1 MLNKLLKTR
10 KFLNDNPKTSLRLL
24 IQSTGLTQEE
34 FDFLINNKIIERRG
48 KTKGTR
54 FYWVGR
60 KPDYTMVQDFIT
72 NGDFIETQSML
83 DLVVNKYDI
92 SVKVNDN
99 VTLRLINDR
108 SASLRREGGEEVV
121 FNDPVRLKDILSLIS

>member
-10 KFLNDNPKTSLRLL
+10 KFLNDNPKTSVKLL
-24 IQSTGLTQEE
+24 VESNGLTQEE

-48 KTKGTR
+48 KTKGTC

-72 NGDFIETQSML
+72 KVDFVETQSML
-83 DLVVNKYDI
+83 DLVINKYDV

-99 VTLRLINDR
+99 VTLRLISDR
-108 SASLRREGGEEVV
+108 SASLRREGGDEVV
-121 FNDPVRLKDILSLIS
+121 FNDPIQLKDILSLIS

>member
-10 KFLNDNPKTSLRLL
+10 KFLNDNPKTSLKLL
-24 IQSTGLTQEE
+24 IQSTGLTGEE

-48 KTKGTR
+48 KTRGTR

-92 SVKVNDN
+92 KVKVNDN
-99 VTLRLINDR
+99 VTLRLISDR

>member
-1 MLNKLLKTR
+1 MLNQHLKKR
-10 KFLNDNPKTSLRLL
+10 KIFNENPKQSRKLL

-99 VTLRLINDR
+99 VTLRLISDK
-108 SASLRREGGEEVV
+108 SASLRRDNGEEVV
-121 FNDPVRLKDILSLIS
+121 FNDPVRLKDVLSLIS

>member
-10 KFLNDNPKTSLRLL
+10 KFLNDNPKTSLKLL

-92 SVKVNDN
+92 SVKVNDT

-108 SASLRREGGEEVV
+108 SASLRREGGEEVI
-121 FNDPVRLKDILSLIS
+121 FNDPVRLKDILSLMS